1 VPYFTGKLQKIMPAC
16 EIDPDR
22 RRAGEKL
29 VRGSNF
35 SHKLQEFFANPRQ
48 HLCQSSQL
56 FHVEQF
62 GGVFVAWNNPRHSHT
77 KPQSRRRLPELF
89 HVEHFE
95 VT

>member
-1 VPYFTGKLQKIMPAC
+1 M
-16 EIDPDR
+16 
-22 RRAGEKL
+22 
-29 VRGSNF
+29 RGSEF
-35 SHKLQEFFANPRQ
+35 SHTFQEFFANPRQ

-62 GGVFVAWNNPRHSHT
+62 SAELREAFAW
-77 KPQSRRRLPELF
+77 KACPEPAKGPVQLF